1 MSTLSEIE
9 CTLPLLTLEELRH
22 LDMAVDSQLMSRC
35 KPKVRT
41 ARDARDWWKTVEVFS
56 TTEAEDFARDIEDG
70 RKMLNQQS
78 AERWAE

>member
-22 LDMAVDSQLMSRC
+22 LDMAVDSQLMNRC

-70 RKMLNQQS
+70 RRMMNQPTPD
-78 AERWAE
+78 RWA